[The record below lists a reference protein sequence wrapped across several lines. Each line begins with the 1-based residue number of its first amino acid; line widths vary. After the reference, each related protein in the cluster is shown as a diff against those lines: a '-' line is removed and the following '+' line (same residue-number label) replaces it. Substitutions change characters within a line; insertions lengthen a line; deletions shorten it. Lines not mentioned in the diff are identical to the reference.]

1 MKCLY
6 YLTPALNSAHT
17 ISDDLHAV
25 GVKDFYIHVI
35 SKDEAGLQ
43 KKHIHSSNYTGN
55 RSVKRGS
62 ALIVRYFSVI
72 ELAGGFE
79 YFVTGAGEEIA
90 VGRW

>member
-1 MKCLY
+1 MS
-6 YLTPALNSAHT
+6 ALVQT
-17 ISDDLHAV
+17 
-25 GVKDFYIHVI
+25 FPR
-35 SKDEAGLQ
+35 GLAKNTQ
-43 KKHIHSSNYTGN
+43 RIAMLLGF
-55 RSVKRGS
+55 KRGS

>member
-1 MKCLY
+1 MDSTLR
-6 YLTPALNSAHT
+6 L
-17 ISDDLHAV
+17 V
-25 GVKDFYIHVI
+25 HVR
-35 SKDEAGLQ
+35 
-43 KKHIHSSNYTGN
+43 N

>member
-1 MKCLY
+1 MVSL
-6 YLTPALNSAHT
+6 
-17 ISDDLHAV
+17 
-25 GVKDFYIHVI
+25 G
-35 SKDEAGLQ
+35 G
-43 KKHIHSSNYTGN
+43 TGIV
-55 RSVKRGS
+55 SVKRGS